1 MIFFKCLLRRG
12 REILESVMGVL
23 WEKSAFGVLATLIG
37 SGVIGLWSLSVN
49 VGRLEERVATWTTL
63 YEKRFDGMERKF
75 ERYDAE
81 QVKIRDEV
89 LRHQNLKR
97 RTLS

>member
-1 MIFFKCLLRRG
+1 MLFFEWLIRVG
-12 REILESVMGVL
+12 REVL
-23 WEKSAFGVLATLIG
+23 RLRSAMTAIFEKSAFGVIATLIG

-49 VGRLEERVATWTTL
+49 VGRLEERVSAWTTL
-63 YEKRFDGMERKF
+63 YEKRFDGMDRRF

-89 LRHQNLKR
+89 LNRLKWR
-97 RTLS
+97 